1 MIPQYSAEN
10 AALSADPAPA
20 NTEPWHVHEHVADS
34 AKLQAQAL
42 VEHVGSV
49 ALAKQA
55 IEAAGEAVV
64 HLASDKNSGVALEE
78 FLGFPSREELE
89 RASSPI
95 DSNDGKSWFLTEL
108 RDGAW
113 TAWNTQQQLSERQY
127 HSRDEAVASIPHEGP
142 LSGSAMLT

>member
-10 AALSADPAPA
+10 AALSDGPASA
-20 NTEPWHVHEHVADS
+20 NTEAWHVHEHVADS
-34 AKLQAQAL
+34 AKVQAQAL
-42 VEHVGSV
+42 VEQVGSV

-55 IEAAGEAVV
+55 IEAVGEAVV

-78 FLGFPSREELE
+78 FLGFASREELE
-89 RASSPI
+89 SASSPI

-108 RDGAW
+108 RGGAW
-113 TAWNTQQQLSERQY
+113 TVWNTLQQLSARQFQ
-127 HSRDEAVASIPHEGP
+127 SRDEAVASIPRENP